1 MDKYTKKTRQWLD
14 QRFKLTDSEGV
25 YFAHQPIYGFR
36 KGPTEADL
44 IGRYIITF
52 QTMNMLAYLN
62 FNSFLDVG
70 GAEGYK
76 AALVKSLFNVE
87 VRSSDLSG
95 EACKRAKEIYNID
108 GDPIDIQKLPYND
121 NQFDVV
127 LCSETLEHV
136 PNFTHATLEL
146 LRVSR
151 KAVVITV
158 PHESD
163 NVIKRYIKNPHAHL
177 HSFKTNSFNF
187 SSDIAKKIIYKKII
201 FSPLNFINRVLYS
214 KKRSAEE
221 CTHFLSRLNNLAE
234 PLTSRIF
241 GEKTAICM
249 MNTDCIAT
257 KFLPFYSGFL
267 FVLFK
272 DFNCYSKTNH
282 MKITPRQI
290 IDFKV
295 PLHKLNQISDI
306 SNFK

>member
-1 MDKYTKKTRQWLD
+1 MDKYTEETRLWLD
-14 QRFKLTDSEGV
+14 QRFKLTDSTGV

-52 QTMNMLAYLN
+52 QTMKMLAHLN

-108 GDPIDIQKLPYND
+108 GDAIDIQKLPYND

-136 PNFTHATLEL
+136 QNFTLATLEL
-146 LRVSR
+146 LRVCR

-177 HSFKTNSFNF
+177 HSFNTNSFDF
-187 SSDIAKKIIYKKII
+187 SSDITKKIIHKKII
-201 FSPLNFINRVLYS
+201 FSPLNIINRVLYS

-221 CTHFLSRLNNLAE
+221 CTNFLSSLNNFAV

-241 GEKTAICM
+241 GRKTAIY
-249 MNTDCIAT
+249 NIYIDHITT
-257 KFLPFYSGFL
+257 KLLPFYSGFL

-272 DFNCYSKTNH
+272 DYDCYSKTSYAQ
-282 MKITPRQI
+282 ITPRQI
-290 IDFKV
+290 IDFQV
-295 PLHKLNQISDI
+295 PLHKLNQVSDI